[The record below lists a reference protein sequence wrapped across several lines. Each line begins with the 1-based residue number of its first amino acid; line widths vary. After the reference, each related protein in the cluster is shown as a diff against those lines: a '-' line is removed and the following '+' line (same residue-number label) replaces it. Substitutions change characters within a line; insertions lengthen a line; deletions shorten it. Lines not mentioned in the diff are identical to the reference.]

1 MTTTYLKNGETL
13 KLDEAACIGCGACI
27 DVCPHAVF
35 RVEAGKAIV
44 DRRGACMECGAC
56 ALNCPVGA
64 IIVKAGVGCAAAIIL
79 GKLTGKAPSC
89 GGDDGSCCSTPTEG
103 KRPKNAKT
111 GACC

>member
-13 KLDEAACIGCGACI
+13 KLDTEACTGCGACI

-35 RVEAGKAIV
+35 RLEAGKALV
-44 DRRGACMECGAC
+44 DSREACMECGAC
-56 ALNCPVGA
+56 ALNCPVSA
-64 IIVKAGVGCAAAIIL
+64 ISVKAGVGCAAAIIL

-89 GGDDGSCCSTPTEG
+89 GGDSCCGSESARGG
-103 KRPKNAKT
+103 KGLKGAKT